1 MANFPNILNYIL
13 GAVFIVL
20 IFSISYAYLKP
31 HLLHKSRPVSTLLL
45 KASFLLYLL
54 VLLIV
59 VYLSAFVK
67 GGLNEVFFGMEFFA
81 FLLALFGPVIGILAR
96 KMAHFRKKRESY
108 NYFFTVINIL
118 CLLAIIVMYVF

>member
-67 GGLNEVFFGMEFFA
+67 GGLNEVFYGMEFFA
-81 FLLALFGPVIGILAR
+81 FLLALFSPAIGILAR

>member
-20 IFSISYAYLKP
+20 IFAISYAYLKP
-31 HLLHKSRPVSTLLL
+31 HLLHKHRPVSTLLL

-54 VLLIV
+54 VLLVI

-67 GGLNEVFFGMEFFA
+67 GGLDEVFYGIEFFA

-96 KMAHFRKKRESY
+96 KMEQFRKKRENY

-118 CLLAIIVMYVF
+118 CMLAIIVMYVF